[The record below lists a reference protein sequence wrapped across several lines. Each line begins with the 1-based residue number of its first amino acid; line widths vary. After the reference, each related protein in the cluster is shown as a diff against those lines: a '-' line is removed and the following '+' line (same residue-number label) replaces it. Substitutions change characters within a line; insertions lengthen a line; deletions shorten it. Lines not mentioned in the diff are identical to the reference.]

1 MKIKCQEE
9 AIVEVMTEVEED
21 QIYLEAEEGEII
33 RDLLQ
38 EEEAIEISHLEK
50 ILEADLLKE
59 VDIDHQDLTFK
70 ILMITKFMLQDFQEK
85 LLSMI

>member
-1 MKIKCQEE
+1 MKLKCQEE
-9 AIVEVMTEVEED
+9 AIVEAMIEVEED
-21 QIYLEAEEGEII
+21 QIFQEAEEGEII
-33 RDLLQ
+33 RDLLL

-70 ILMITKFMLQDFQEK
+70 ILMIIKFTLPDFLEK
-85 LLSMI
+85 LLNMI